1 MRLRLTVPRLL
12 AGVLLPV
19 GFATPFWGPPVLRN
33 LDVFRVERVEVS
45 GTHLLAPHEVVAS
58 SGIRL
63 GQSVWEDPR
72 AWEEA
77 LGAHPAVE
85 AASVERALP
94 GTLRVRI
101 TERRPVALVEAG
113 TLRPATADG
122 EVLPVDPSRAPVD
135 LPLLRVAGLAASDGR
150 IEDPDARHLLSE
162 MGRIAQ
168 LDPSL
173 LPRVSEVRRT
183 PTGEL
188 LLLLSQ
194 PVIELLLP
202 PAADSERLRQL
213 RAVLDDLERR
223 APRHIDGRSTSRV
236 RIDLRF
242 ADQVVL
248 RLSSAP

>member
-1 MRLRLTVPRLL
+1 MPRLF
-12 AGVLLPV
+12 AGVLLPLCL
-19 GFATPFWGPPVLRN
+19 ATPLWGPPVLRN

-45 GTHLLAPHEVVAS
+45 GTHLLAPHEVLAS
-58 SGIRL
+58 SGIQL
-63 GQSVWEDPR
+63 GQSVWEDPD

-77 LGAHPAVE
+77 LGAHPAVQD
-85 AASVERALP
+85 ASIERALP
-94 GTLRVRI
+94 NTLRVRI

-135 LPLLRVAGLAASDGR
+135 LPLLRVAGLAADDGR
-150 IEDPDARHLLSE
+150 VEDADARLLLSE
-162 MGRIAQ
+162 MGHLAQ

-173 LPRVSEVRRT
+173 LARVSEVRRT
-183 PTGEL
+183 PAGDL

-194 PVIELLLP
+194 PAAALLLP

-223 APRHIDGRSTSRV
+223 NPADAAEGRSAARV

-248 RLSSAP
+248 RLSSAL